1 MSIKN
6 NYWRCFYIAI
16 LLCVVD
22 YSHANQ
28 FCFASAV
35 TYYQQIYCELEVKG
49 QTKNLPSFEQ
59 FKKNNEV
66 VQASL
71 LRIPA
76 ERNNIKLP
84 LPKKPDAKQ
93 KDIEIKTRPVE
104 SAPVVSVQEN
114 TAVARAPKTKLA
126 SLTAVCQMDSSGI
139 HCGTDH
145 YRLIGN
151 KTNNH
156 LAPGVLED
164 TNKMLLPAYQAGDS
178 VDNYVTA
185 AYRQYIEKMCEIGLG
200 GVTMTYAKF
209 AYFYQDLQSKGVNFI
224 HRFEVMYSFLK
235 KDKITM
241 WISEKMS
248 GNSQLTINDCDYISR
263 QYYVCAKA
271 GDNYIFE
278 LQ

>member
-6 NYWRCFYIAI
+6 NYLRCFYFAV
-16 LLCVVD
+16 LVCVAD
-22 YSHANQ
+22 NSHANQ
-28 FCFASAV
+28 FCFATAV
-35 TYYQQIYCELEVKG
+35 TYYQQVYCELEVKG

-84 LPKKPDAKQ
+84 LPKRPDAKQ
-93 KDIEIKTRPVE
+93 KDLEIKTRPIE
-104 SAPVVSVQEN
+104 SAPAVSVQEN
-114 TAVARAPKTKLA
+114 TTSVRTTKTKLA
-126 SLTAVCQMDSSGI
+126 SLTAVCQMENSVI
-139 HCGTDH
+139 NCGTDR

-156 LAPGVLED
+156 LAAGVLED
-164 TNKMLLPAYQAGDS
+164 TNKMALSAYQAGDS
-178 VDNYVTA
+178 VDNYVTN

-209 AYFYQDLQSKGVNFI
+209 AYFYQDLQSKGVNFV

-241 WISEKMS
+241 WISEKVN

-271 GDNYIFE
+271 GDNYVFE